1 MGNGVVTGI
10 EEEAGET
17 LGSAGGS
24 VTLPGLFTAITSG
37 AAIAGGLNQA
47 NELKDYGNTL
57 KNELLG
63 LGNTLADNSAFK
75 GYGVTSGLGH
85 TSVGPDGSVNLGVGQ
100 NNMFN
105 NYANQ
110 AMSNSQTLMNQ
121 AMADPASRQLDI
133 YNQIMAAQNPQL
145 NAMQAQQQA
154 REMAMGRGGVRG
166 SQFGGTAEDAAMAR
180 ARVQGSNEAALG
192 ARQAAVNE
200 LAQMGQLASQMGQ
213 LGQQA
218 YQTSFLPM
226 QQQMQL
232 LQIAGAD
239 ADRAQTGQLTGQG
252 YLAQLGLGGA
262 QVDVNAQKA
271 SSELVGNIVDSILD
285 NAGGF
290 WSQMMGTRSNPFTTT
305 PTS

>member
-1 MGNGVVTGI
+1 
-10 EEEAGET
+10 
-17 LGSAGGS
+17 
-24 VTLPGLFTAITSG
+24 
-37 AAIAGGLNQA
+37 
-47 NELKDYGNTL
+47 
-57 KNELLG
+57 
-63 LGNTLADNSAFK
+63 
-75 GYGVTSGLGH
+75 
-85 TSVGPDGSVNLGVGQ
+85 
-100 NNMFN
+100 
-105 NYANQ
+105 
-110 AMSNSQTLMNQ
+110 MNQ
-121 AMADPASRQLDI
+121 AMEDPALRQQAI

-154 REMAMGRGGVRG
+154 REQAMGRGGIRG

-200 LAQMGQLASQMGQ
+200 LAQMGQLAGQYGQ

-232 LQIAGAD
+232 LQLAGAD

-252 YLAQLGLGGA
+252 YLAQLGLGGVQA
-262 QVDVNAQKA
+262 AVNAKKA
-271 SSELVGNIVDSILD
+271 SSELRGNIIDSILD

-290 WSQMMGTRSNPFTTT
+290 WDMLLP
-305 PTS
+305 

>member
-1 MGNGVVTGI
+1 MEEDEVPFDPTGI
-10 EEEAGET
+10 LTGITSAAAV
-17 LGSAGGS
+17 AGG
-24 VTLPGLFTAITSG
+24 I
-37 AAIAGGLNQA
+37 NQA
-47 NELKDYGNTL
+47 NNLADYGKTF
-57 KNELLG
+57 NESLRAF
-63 LGNTLADNSAFK
+63 GNTLADNSAFK
-75 GYGVTSGLGH
+75 GYGVTSSLGNA
-85 TSVGPDGSVNLGVGQ
+85 TISPNGSVNFGVGQ
-100 NNMFN
+100 NGLMN
-105 NYANQ
+105 NYAKQAMANSQNMYNQ
-110 AMSNSQTLMNQ
+110 AMQ
-121 AMADPASRQLDI
+121 DPAARQQDI

-154 REMAMGRGGVRG
+154 REQAMGRGGIRG

-192 ARQAAVNE
+192 ARQSAMSE
-200 LAQMGQLASQMGQ
+200 LAQMGQMAGQMGQ

-232 LQIAGAD
+232 MELAGAD

-271 SSELVGNIVDSILD
+271 STELKGNIINSILG
-285 NAGGF
+285 NAGGLWKSIF
-290 WSQMMGTRSNPFTTT
+290 GG
-305 PTS
+305 

>member
-1 MGNGVVTGI
+1 MTMLSDILNGLTNAATIADGFNQVGAIDAYGDQVK
-10 EEEAGET
+10 GELMT
-17 LGSAGGS
+17 LG
-24 VTLPGLFTAITSG
+24 
-37 AAIAGGLNQA
+37 NQ
-47 NELKDYGNTL
+47 
-57 KNELLG
+57 
-63 LGNTLADNSAFK
+63 LAQNSAFK
-75 GYGVTSGLGH
+75 GYGVTSGLGN
-85 TSVGPDGSVNLGVGQ
+85 TTVGADGSVNLGVGQ
-100 NNMFN
+100 NTTFN

-110 AMSNSQTLMNQ
+110 AMSNSQSLMNQ
-121 AMADPASRQLDI
+121 AMEDPASRQLAI

-200 LAQMGQLASQMGQ
+200 LAQMGNLANQMGQ
-213 LGQQA
+213 LGQAA

-232 LQIAGAD
+232 LQLAGAD

-252 YLAQLGLGGA
+252 YLAQLGLGGVQA
-262 QVDVNAQKA
+262 AVNAKKA
-271 SSELVGNIVDSILD
+271 SSELRGNIIDSILD
-285 NAGGF
+285 NSGSF
-290 WSQMMGTRSNPFTTT
+290 WDAVIGEGSWLDSIINPDG
-305 PTS
+305 P

>member
-1 MGNGVVTGI
+1 MADEANPAAGLLTGI
-10 EEEAGET
+10 T
-17 LGSAGGS
+17 SA
-24 VTLPGLFTAITSG
+24 
-37 AAIAGGLNQA
+37 AAIAAGLNQA
-47 NELKDYGNTL
+47 GNLSSYGSGLKSELMALGR
-57 KNELLG
+57 EL
-63 LGNTLADNSAFK
+63 AANSAFK

-85 TSVGPDGSVNLGVGQ
+85 TTIGTDGSVNLGVGQ
-100 NNMFN
+100 NNVFN
-105 NYANQ
+105 NYATQ
-110 AMSNSQTLMNQ
+110 AMNNSQTLMSQ
-121 AMADPASRQLDI
+121 AMEDPAARQQAI
-133 YNQIMAAQNPQL
+133 YNQIMAAQNPQF

-154 REMAMGRGGVRG
+154 REQAMGRGGVRG

-192 ARQAAVNE
+192 ARQAAVSE
-200 LAQMGQLASQMGQ
+200 LAQMGALASQMGQ

-262 QVDVNAQKA
+262 QVDVNAKKA
-271 SSELVGNIVDSILD
+271 ASELRGNIIDSILD

-290 WSQMMGTRSNPFTTT
+290 WNTLFGGGS
-305 PTS
+305 

>member
-1 MGNGVVTGI
+1 MGDEAAGLLTGI
-10 EEEAGET
+10 T
-17 LGSAGGS
+17 SA
-24 VTLPGLFTAITSG
+24 
-37 AAIAGGLNQA
+37 AAIAAGLNQA
-47 NELKDYGNTL
+47 SSLSNYGNTL
-57 KNELLG
+57 KGELTA
-63 LGNTLADNSAFK
+63 LGNTLAENSAFK
-75 GYGVTSGLGH
+75 GYGVTSGLGN
-85 TSVGPDGSVNLGVGQ
+85 TTVGTDGSVNLGVGQ
-100 NNMFN
+100 NNMLN

-110 AMSNSQTLMNQ
+110 AMTNSQSLMNQ
-121 AMADPASRQLDI
+121 AMEDPASRQLDI

-200 LAQMGQLASQMGQ
+200 LAQMGSLASQMGQ

-271 SSELVGNIVDSILD
+271 SSELRGNIIDSILD

-290 WSQMMGTRSNPFTTT
+290 WKSILG
-305 PTS
+305 

>member
-1 MGNGVVTGI
+1 MTMLSDILNGLTNAATIADGFNQVGAIDAYGDQVK
-10 EEEAGET
+10 GELMT
-17 LGSAGGS
+17 LG
-24 VTLPGLFTAITSG
+24 
-37 AAIAGGLNQA
+37 NQ
-47 NELKDYGNTL
+47 
-57 KNELLG
+57 
-63 LGNTLADNSAFK
+63 LAQNSAFK
-75 GYGVTSGLGH
+75 GYGVTSGLGN
-85 TSVGPDGSVNLGVGQ
+85 TTVGADGSVNLGVGQ
-100 NNMFN
+100 NTTFN

-110 AMSNSQTLMNQ
+110 AMSNSQSLMNQ
-121 AMADPASRQLDI
+121 AMEDPASRQLAI

-200 LAQMGQLASQMGQ
+200 LAQMGNLANQMGQ
-213 LGQQA
+213 LGQAA

-252 YLAQLGLGGA
+252 YLAQLGLGGVQA
-262 QVDVNAQKA
+262 AVNAKKA
-271 SSELVGNIVDSILD
+271 SSELRGNIIDSILD
-285 NAGGF
+285 NSGSF
-290 WSQMMGTRSNPFTTT
+290 WDAVIGEGSWLDSIINPDG
-305 PTS
+305 P

>member
-1 MGNGVVTGI
+1 MSLLSQLFNG
-10 EEEAGET
+10 
-17 LGSAGGS
+17 
-24 VTLPGLFTAITSG
+24 ITNA
-37 AAIAGGLNQA
+37 AAIANGFNQVGA
-47 NELKDYGNTL
+47 IDSYGDQVKGELMT
-57 KNELLG
+57 
-63 LGNTLADNSAFK
+63 LGNQLAENSAFK
-75 GYGVTSGLGH
+75 GYGVTSGLGN
-85 TSVGPDGSVNLGVGQ
+85 TRVGSDGSVSLGVGQ

-105 NYANQ
+105 NYATE
-110 AMSNSQTLMNQ
+110 AMGNSQSLMNQ
-121 AMADPASRQLDI
+121 AMQDPASRQLDI

-192 ARQAAVNE
+192 ARQAAVGE
-200 LAQMGQLASQMGQ
+200 LAQMGQLAGQMGQ

-252 YLAQLGLGGA
+252 YLAQLGLGGVQA
-262 QVDVNAQKA
+262 AVNAKKA
-271 SSELVGNIVDSILD
+271 SSELQGNIIDSILD
-285 NAGGF
+285 NSGSFWESLLGDVTLLEDLFGIGG
-290 WSQMMGTRSNPFTTT
+290 
-305 PTS
+305 

>member
-1 MGNGVVTGI
+1 MGAETGLLTGI
-10 EEEAGET
+10 T
-17 LGSAGGS
+17 SA
-24 VTLPGLFTAITSG
+24 
-37 AAIAGGLNQA
+37 AAIAAGLNQA
-47 NELKDYGNTL
+47 SNLSNYGNTL
-57 KNELLG
+57 KGELMN
-63 LGNTLADNSAFK
+63 LGNTLAENSAFK
-75 GYGVTSGLGH
+75 GYGVTSGLGN
-85 TSVGPDGSVNLGVGQ
+85 TTVGTDGSVNLGVGQ
-100 NNMFN
+100 NSQMQ

-110 AMSNSQTLMNQ
+110 AMTNSQSLMNQ
-121 AMADPASRQLDI
+121 AMEDPASRQLDI

-180 ARVQGSNEAALG
+180 ARVQGSNEASLG

-200 LAQMGQLASQMGQ
+200 LAQMGSLASQMGQ
-213 LGQQA
+213 LGQAA
-218 YQTSFLPM
+218 YTTSFLPM

-232 LQIAGAD
+232 LQLAGAD

-271 SSELVGNIVDSILD
+271 SSELRGNIIDSILD

-290 WSQMMGTRSNPFTTT
+290 WKLFE
-305 PTS
+305 

>member
-1 MGNGVVTGI
+1 MT
-10 EEEAGET
+10 EAG
-17 LGSAGGS
+17 LFS
-24 VTLPGLFTAITSG
+24 GLTTA
-37 AAIAGGLNQA
+37 AAVAGGLNQA
-47 NELKDYGNTL
+47 SQLKDYGNTL
-57 KNELLG
+57 KNEL
-63 LGNTLADNSAFK
+63 NTLGQTLANNSAFK
-75 GYGVTSGLGH
+75 GYGVTSGLGN
-85 TSVGPDGSVNLGVGQ
+85 TTVGANGSVNLGVGQ
-100 NNMFN
+100 SGVFN

-200 LAQMGQLASQMGQ
+200 LAQMGQLASQYGQ

-218 YQTSFLPM
+218 YQNSFLPM

-271 SSELVGNIVDSILD
+271 SSELTGNIINAILD
-285 NAGGF
+285 NSTGLWEQIF
-290 WSQMMGTRSNPFTTT
+290 KD
-305 PTS
+305 

>member
-1 MGNGVVTGI
+1 MGVGPGPTDLTSADTEAGGKTAAGLLTGI
-10 EEEAGET
+10 T
-17 LGSAGGS
+17 SA
-24 VTLPGLFTAITSG
+24 
-37 AAIAGGLNQA
+37 AAIAAGLSQA
-47 NELKDYGNTL
+47 SNLSGYGSSLKGELTALGR
-57 KNELLG
+57 EL
-63 LGNTLADNSAFK
+63 AANSAFK
-75 GYGVTSGLGH
+75 GYGVTSGLGN
-85 TSVGPDGSVNLGVGQ
+85 TTIGTDGSVNLGVEQ
-100 NNMFN
+100 NGMFN
-105 NYANQ
+105 NYATQ
-110 AMSNSQTLMNQ
+110 AMNNSQTLMAQ
-121 AMADPASRQLDI
+121 AMEDPAARQQAI

-200 LAQMGQLASQMGQ
+200 LAQMGALASQYGQ

-262 QVDVNAQKA
+262 QVDVNAKKA
-271 SSELVGNIVDSILD
+271 ASELRGNIIDSILD

-290 WSQMMGTRSNPFTTT
+290 WSSIFGD
-305 PTS
+305 